1 MQKIDRKKL
10 ARLIDQELVQFQ
22 TKTPTSQ
29 RLTEQAKSSM
39 PSGVPMPWMSEW
51 HTPYPLF
58 SKSAKGSML
67 IDVDDNEYIDLCL
80 GDTGAMFGHSPDAT
94 AEAVGEHVRQGI
106 TTMLPTEA
114 AISVSRE
121 LQRRFGLP
129 YWQIAMTATDAN
141 RFVIRMSRIITRR
154 PKVLVFNGC
163 YHGTLSESL
172 VKLRDGEVLPRSKI
186 NINPAFEPSA
196 ISQVVEFNDVEALE
210 TALAEG
216 DVACVLAEP
225 ALTNVGIV
233 LPEEGYHD
241 ALRELTRKYQTL
253 LIIDETHT
261 LSAGFGGYTR
271 VHGLQPD
278 FFTVGKA
285 IASGIP
291 VAAYGMT
298 EDVVTRLVE
307 ASGGESSAWL
317 GLGGTLS
324 GNQFAVQAMRVTLE
338 KVATEEA
345 FAHMVEQSG
354 RLAEGIR
361 SVIEQFEMPWHA
373 VQLGARVEYMF
384 SPEPYRT
391 GGQAEAGTDRQL
403 DAYTHLYF
411 LNRGILITPFHN
423 MLLVSP
429 QTSAEQVDRFNETFK
444 SLVQDLI

>member
-1 MQKIDRKKL
+1 MQEINRDLLAELIDR
-10 ARLIDQELVQFQ
+10 ELVLFQ
-22 TKTPTSQ
+22 EKTPKSR
-29 RLTEQAKSSM
+29 RLTEEAKASM
-39 PSGVPMPWMSEW
+39 PGGVPMPWMSEW

-58 SKSAKGSML
+58 NKKAKGSKL
-67 IDVDDNEYIDLCL
+67 IDVDGNEYLDLCL
-80 GDTGAMFGHSPDAT
+80 GDTGSMLGHSPEAT
-94 AEAVGEHVRQGI
+94 ANAVGDQVRRGI
-106 TTMLPTEA
+106 TTMLPSEDS
-114 AISVSRE
+114 ISVSRE

-141 RFVIRMSRIITRR
+141 RFVIRMARLITGR

-172 VKLRDGEVLPRSKI
+172 VKLEDGKVLPRSDI
-186 NINPAFEPSA
+186 NINPAFDPSL
-196 ISQVVEFNDVEALE
+196 ISNVVEFNDVEALE
-210 TALAEG
+210 SALAEG

-225 ALTNVGIV
+225 VLTNVGIV

-241 ALRELTRKYQTL
+241 ALRELTLKYQTL

-271 VHGLQPD
+271 EQGLQPD

-298 EDVVTRLVE
+298 EEVLSRLME
-307 ASGGESSAWL
+307 ASEGKSTAWL

-324 GNQFAVQAMRVTLE
+324 GNQFVIHAMRASLE
-338 KVATEEA
+338 QVATEEA
-345 FAHMVEQSG
+345 FTHMIGQAD
-354 RLAEGIR
+354 RLAAGIR
-361 SVIEQFEMPWHA
+361 GCIEEFEMPWHA

-384 SPEPYRT
+384 SPQPYRN
-391 GGQAEAGTDRQL
+391 GGEAEAGMDHQL

-429 QTSAEQVDRFNETFK
+429 QTSAGDVDRFNEVFR
-444 SLVQDLI
+444 SLIQDLL